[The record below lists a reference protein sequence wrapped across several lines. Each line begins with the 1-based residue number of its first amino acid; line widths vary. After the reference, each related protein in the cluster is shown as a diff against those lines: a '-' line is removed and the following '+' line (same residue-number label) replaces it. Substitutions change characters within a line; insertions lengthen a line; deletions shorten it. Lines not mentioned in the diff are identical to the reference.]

1 MLITGT
7 ISLSANLQASET
19 MRTIVLYYLQGKTCS
34 LFVMFG
40 DELSVIN
47 V

>member
-7 ISLSANLQASET
+7 ISFSANLQASKA
-19 MRTIVLYYLQGKTCS
+19 MCTIVLYYLQGKTCF
-34 LFVMFG
+34 LFVMNG
-40 DELSVIN
+40 DELSVVN